1 MYCCRILRAGK
12 LPGCAEPWEEAPSML
27 GSQADLQYKQLET
40 DDPAPRF
47 PRPLSIFFF
56 LSVGTFTS
64 PRVRVAE
71 SGRGRDA
78 HVVGPPQYIFSHLRR
93 ANPGFSSLLTHYLRD
108 LHLQVE
114 PQLPASAQ
122 VLAPCLQDTVQH
134 PAPPPPPAG
143 PQPRPAP
150 AARPLRSGGWRGGR
164 AGSCAVCKAG
174 RSRVGGGAAPKS
186 TNHRCDHIHANT
198 STMERAHHSL
208 LQASLKRASV

>member
-1 MYCCRILRAGK
+1 
-12 LPGCAEPWEEAPSML
+12 ML

-64 PRVRVAE
+64 PRVRVAG
-71 SGRGRDA
+71 SGRRRGA
-78 HVVGPPQYIFSHLRR
+78 HVVGPQYIFSHLRR
-93 ANPGFSSLLTHYLRD
+93 ANPGFSSLLAHYLRD

-114 PQLPASAQ
+114 PQPRASAQ
-122 VLAPCLQDTVQH
+122 VLAPYLQNRAQH

-150 AARPLRSGGWRGGR
+150 AARQLHSGG
-164 AGSCAVCKAG
+164 AG
-174 RSRVGGGAAPKS
+174 RELRCLQGGE
-186 TNHRCDHIHANT
+186 I
-198 STMERAHHSL
+198 
-208 LQASLKRASV
+208 

>member
-1 MYCCRILRAGK
+1 MTRLLASLGLSASSFSCPLGPSPLLACVLQNLGAG
-12 LPGCAEPWEEAPSML
+12 
-27 GSQADLQYKQLET
+27 
-40 DDPAPRF
+40 
-47 PRPLSIFFF
+47 
-56 LSVGTFTS
+56 GTLTS
-64 PRVRVAE
+64 W
-71 SGRGRDA
+71 D
-78 HVVGPPQYIFSHLRR
+78 PPQYIFSHLRR

-174 RSRVGGGAAPKS
+174 RSRLGGGAAPKS

>member
-78 HVVGPPQYIFSHLRR
+78 HVVGPPPSTSSPTSGEPI
-93 ANPGFSSLLTHYLRD
+93 PGFPACLPTTCETSTCRLS
-108 LHLQVE
+108 
-114 PQLPASAQ
+114 PSCLPAPRSSPPACKTQ
-122 VLAPCLQDTVQH
+122 CSTPPLPLRPRDPS
-134 PAPPPPPAG
+134 PAPPPRPGRFVPGGGGGGG
-143 PQPRPAP
+143 PG
-150 AARPLRSGGWRGGR
+150 AALSARRGDLGWE
-164 AGSCAVCKAG
+164 AG
-174 RSRVGGGAAPKS
+174 RLRNRPITAA
-186 TNHRCDHIHANT
+186 IT
-198 STMERAHHSL
+198 SMQIRAQWSEPITRSCK
-208 LQASLKRASV
+208 QA